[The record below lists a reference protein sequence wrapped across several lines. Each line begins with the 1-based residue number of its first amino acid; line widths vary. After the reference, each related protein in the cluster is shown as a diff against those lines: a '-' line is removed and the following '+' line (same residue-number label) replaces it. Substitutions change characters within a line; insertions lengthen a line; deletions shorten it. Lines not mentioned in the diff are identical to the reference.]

1 MVTTRNC
8 SCGFVDISTPAARES
23 SHINTN
29 KIIQGAC
36 RVPSS
41 LYTMTKAS
49 INVASIP
56 VVRFDKHGSYARYL
70 DRKKGKGP
78 LLTQV
83 RENLTTVPIYGN
95 KTRMIGL
102 MPNCHCK

>member
-1 MVTTRNC
+1 M
-8 SCGFVDISTPAARES
+8 S
-23 SHINTN
+23 SFQQSSKEIHTN

-49 INVASIP
+49 INVARVP
-56 VVRFDKHGSYARYL
+56 VVSNDKHGSYARYL

-83 RENLTTVPIYGN
+83 RNLHTAPIYGN
-95 KTRMIGL
+95 KSRMIGL